1 MGKIFDAVFPMMAN
15 RKANMILRKK
25 MSPQN
30 EAGEYI
36 EPTGVLV
43 YVENSDKLSS
53 EILKEQ
59 YEYSFKTKDKLEDK
73 AKTNIIGITISITL
87 IIGASGM
94 LSSISEK
101 FQIPFIAWLSFL
113 LFMVSV
119 AYMLLAGLLVIRV
132 LTNENEAYIVKLTS
146 LANGEEIL
154 RDDYDKCIAQN
165 QMKNT
170 IRNNYVFTSYACIRN
185 ALVCLFVIFL
195 FVTIPFKSPSEET
208 SGVLSYSSQAYSFM
222 FTSSAI
228 DYITEYDVR
237 NVVES
242 AVINVIE
249 KSEQST
255 HIGTCGIID
264 VNSNLFIKYEVSE
277 NYIRIL
283 LIEPYI
289 TP

>member
-1 MGKIFDAVFPMMAN
+1 MGKIFDTVFPMMAN
-15 RKANMILRKK
+15 RKANRILHKK
-25 MSPQN
+25 MYPKN

-36 EPTGVLV
+36 EPTGVLA

-87 IIGASGM
+87 IIGASGI
-94 LSSISEK
+94 LSAISDK
-101 FQIPFIAWLSFL
+101 FQIPFISWLSFL
-113 LFMVSV
+113 LFIISV
-119 AYMLLAGLLVIRV
+119 AYMLIAGLLVIRV
-132 LTNENEAYIVKLTS
+132 LINENEAYVVRLNS
-146 LANGEEIL
+146 LANGGEIL
-154 RDDYDKCIAQN
+154 RDDYDKCISQN

-185 ALVCLFVIFL
+185 SLVCLFVIFL
-195 FVTIPFKSPSEET
+195 FVAIPFNSPSDT
-208 SGVLSYSSQAYSFM
+208 SDVLTHLSQEYSFV
-222 FTSSAI
+222 FASPAI
-228 DYITEYDVR
+228 DYIKENDVR
-237 NVVES
+237 DVVEN
-242 AVINVIE
+242 AIINVIE
-249 KSEQST
+249 KSEQSEYV
-255 HIGTCGIID
+255 GTFGIVD
-264 VNSNLFIKYEVSE
+264 VNSSLFIKYEVSE